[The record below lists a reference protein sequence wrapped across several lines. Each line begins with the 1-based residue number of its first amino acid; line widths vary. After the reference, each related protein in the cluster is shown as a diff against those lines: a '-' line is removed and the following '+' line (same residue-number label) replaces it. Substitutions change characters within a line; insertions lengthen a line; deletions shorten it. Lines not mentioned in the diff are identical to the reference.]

1 MNQSISKNNNYKTYK
16 VLITILILL
25 LFCGA
30 GYMYNLSSRSK
41 TAIVELK
48 SDKLELINQLEK
60 AKLNLVKQAS
70 NNKVLATQLL
80 QEKQKL
86 ENIIKQLSNPNVSD
100 NEVNKYKNYVSKLNF
115 KIDSLSKTV
124 VKYKTII
131 DSSKTIISKN
141 DRQNKILLK
150 EKTDLQSKIESVSN
164 NLYFYNLSASSFKK
178 KDSGKIVLTQK
189 ASRVNT
195 IQIKFEIA
203 ENKLAKSQEK
213 VFYMQIIDS
222 KNNVI
227 GQKATVTFGKKEL
240 IYSDVVAAKYNK
252 ETIELEKTISA
263 ENLEKGNYTINIFDN
278 DKQVLTTNLVLE

>member
-213 VFYMQIIDS
+213 VFYIQIIDS

>member
-1 MNQSISKNNNYKTYK
+1 MNQFISKNNNYKTYK

-150 EKTDLQSKIESVSN
+150 EKTDLQTKIESVSN

-213 VFYMQIIDS
+213 VFYIQIIDS